1 MWEQRT
7 NNTKDQWKIVGS
19 LKRSITK
26 QSKKM
31 EKSRNTRII
40 WKWDTRGPLV
50 WWFAWE
56 MSPIDSG
63 VWALGPQLLGRFG
76 RCSHAGESTALWGVM
91 TLRIYSL
98 SLLPRHS
105 LCFLFAVKDV
115 TFQLPAPASITD
127 MCHLAS
133 LSWWTLAPQEP
144 KVKTNSLLLRL
155 PLTMVLPHSRKITHK
170 IRGYFESLN
179 SNELESLYK
188 RDKYVDTYNPQSW
201 TNEFF

>member
-31 EKSRNTRII
+31 EKNRNTKII
-40 WKWDTRGPLV
+40 WKWDNRGPLV

-56 MSPIDSG
+56 MSPRDSG
-63 VWALGPQLLGRFG
+63 VWTLGPQLLGRFG
-76 RCSHAGESTALWGVM
+76 RCSHAGESTALWGWWLWEYTAFPCFHVIPSAPGLQLKM
-91 TLRIYSL
+91 WL
-98 SLLPRHS
+98 SSFLLLP
-105 LCFLFAVKDV
+105 
-115 TFQLPAPASITD
+115 
-127 MCHLAS
+127 
-133 LSWWTLAPQEP
+133 
-144 KVKTNSLLLRL
+144 LLLTCVTLPPCHDGLLPLRNQKSKQTLFLKL
-155 PLTMVLPHSRKITHK
+155 PLTMVLPHSRKVTHK

-188 RDKYVDTYNPQSW
+188 TDKYIDTYNPQNW